1 MKEENSNEFLY
12 YLILTLKQVI
22 LQNASGSTFLEISPT
37 KLKSIEIIIPKSV
50 EQTRIAQILSD
61 MDNEIAA
68 LEKQLEKY
76 KMIKQGMMQVL
87 LTGKIRLDYDL

>member
-1 MKEENSNEFLY
+1 M
-12 YLILTLKQVI
+12 KQVI

-87 LTGKIRLDYDL
+87 LTGKYVWIMICRISGW